1 MSPSEAMALPEP
13 HPEGYRMRIEEVAA
27 LIKALRKRLELTQE
41 QFAQK
46 VGVTYGTVNNWE
58 NGKRMPL
65 PFLLRRLIEMRD
77 ELDAQNRSPARRKA
91 RG

>member
-1 MSPSEAMALPEP
+1 MS
-13 HPEGYRMRIEEVAA
+13 V
-27 LIKALRKRLELTQE
+27 LIKTLRQRLELTQE
-41 QFAQK
+41 QFAAK

-77 ELDAQNRSPARRKA
+77 ELDVHEKKPSRGKA

>member
-1 MSPSEAMALPEP
+1 MKTDDV
-13 HPEGYRMRIEEVAA
+13 RV
-27 LIKALRKRLELTQE
+27 LIKTLRRRLELTQE
-41 QFAQK
+41 QFAAK

-65 PFLLRRLIEMRD
+65 PFLLKRLVEMRD
-77 ELDAQNRSPARRKA
+77 ELEAQDKKPTKGKA

>member
-1 MSPSEAMALPEP
+1 MKTEDVST
-13 HPEGYRMRIEEVAA
+13 
-27 LIKALRKRLELTQE
+27 LIKALRRRLGLTQE
-41 QFAQK
+41 QFAAK

-77 ELDAQNRSPARRKA
+77 ELEAQDRKTSK
-91 RG
+91 RKVRP